1 MKMIDHTRI
10 IIDEIYTL
18 KGKILRFIKD
28 SKEPMFSE
36 DIEKKFGID
45 KGTVSTYLKALEKL
59 KLIIRKHQGK
69 RKAIFLTDDG
79 DSVFE

>member
-1 MKMIDHTRI
+1 MIDHTRI

-28 SKEPMFSE
+28 SKEPTYAE
-36 DIEKKFGID
+36 DIEKEFGID
-45 KGTVSTYLKALEKL
+45 KGTVSTYLKASENL
-59 KLIIRKHQGK
+59 KLIYRTRQGK

-79 DSVFE
+79 DFVFE